1 MRTPVFR
8 GAILALAGLVP
19 VPLAAQDSY
28 RQPTPAIARILD
40 APQTPVVLTSPDR
53 TRLLLLGRPSLPAI
67 EEVAAPEVRLAGMR
81 LNPRTHAS
89 SRLAT
94 YTSLTVLPI
103 GGAEQRIALPAGA
116 RISNVSWSPDGRRIA
131 FTTQDGPGLSLWVAE
146 PGRGPA
152 GRLVEPMLSGAF
164 GAPCKWLSSSEA
176 LICTAI
182 VEGRGAA
189 PSAPA
194 TPLGPVI
201 QESDGKVAPNRTY
214 EDLLRNAHDEALFE
228 HYFTGQLLV
237 VPLQGPARRIG
248 NPAIYASVAPSPDGR
263 YLLTEVVHRP
273 YSYLVPVGR
282 FPERTEVL
290 NLEGRVVRLVHDR
303 GLLDNLPTSFDAV
316 APGPRAVA
324 WRTDAPSTVV
334 WAEAQDGGNPGTP
347 AALRDQVMMLAAP
360 FTAAPARLAGLEFR
374 ARTYTWVRDD
384 LALIAE
390 GWRKTRRTRTWAIN
404 PSNPAQPPRLVF
416 DYSSEDRYRDPGR
429 WLTRVDRSG
438 YPVLLTSKDG
448 RFAFLEGQGA
458 SAEGDRP
465 FLDRMELASGKTER
479 LWRSEAP
486 HYEEVVS
493 VVDPEAGKVITR
505 RESQTEAPN
514 YFLRDLGKRQLTQ
527 LTRFPDPA
535 PQFAGLTRQLITYAR
550 SDGVQLSATLY
561 LPPGYDR
568 TKGPIPFFFW
578 AYPREFGSVEAA
590 SQVTGSPYR
599 FTRPGGASH
608 LFLLLEG
615 YGILDDPKMPII
627 ARNGQES
634 NDTYVEQLVASAEA
648 AVDTLV
654 AMGVADRSRIGIGGH
669 SYGAFMTANLLAHS
683 DLFRAGI
690 ARSGAYNRTLT
701 PFGFQAEERTFWE
714 APEVYEKMSP
724 FMYADRIKEPILLIH
739 GEADDNS
746 GTFPIQ
752 TERMFSALKGNGG
765 TSRYVVLPAEAHGYR
780 ARESVGHTLYEM
792 VSWMDRYVK
801 GSGAALTP

>member
-1 MRTPVFR
+1 MRTSLFR

-19 VPLAAQDSY
+19 VHLAAQDPY

-67 EEVAAPEVRLAGMR
+67 EEVAAPEVRLAGTR
-81 LNPRTHAS
+81 LNPRTNAS
-89 SRLAT
+89 SRLPT
-94 YTSLTVLPI
+94 YTSLTVMPL
-103 GGAEQRIALPAGA
+103 GGVEQRIALPADA

-152 GRLVEPMLSGAF
+152 GRLVEPVLSGAF
-164 GAPCKWLSSSEA
+164 GAPCKWLPSSES

-201 QESDGKVAPNRTY
+201 QESDGRVAPNRTY

-248 NPAIYASVAPSPDGR
+248 SPAIYSSVDPSPDGR

-316 APGPRAVA
+316 APGPRAIA
-324 WRTDAPSTVV
+324 WRTDAPSAVV

-347 AALRDQVMMLAAP
+347 APLRDQVMMLAAP

-465 FLDRMELASGKTER
+465 FLDRMELATGKTER

-486 HYEEVVS
+486 YYEEVVS
-493 VVDPEAGKVITR
+493 VVDPDAGKVITR

-514 YFLRDLGKRQLTQ
+514 YFLRDLGRRQLTQ

-535 PQFAGLTRQLITYAR
+535 PQFAGLSRQLITYAR

-568 TKGPIPFFFW
+568 TKGPIPFFLW

-590 SQVTGSPYR
+590 SQMSGSPYR

-701 PFGFQAEERTFWE
+701 PFGFQAEERTYWE

-801 GSGAALTP
+801 GTGAALTP